1 MAIGLQWVLSPN
13 LTIPPPLSYHRYNK
27 RMNFSDIHPSY
38 QKQIIS
44 AKQAAKLLG
53 ITSRRIRVLAN
64 EGRITFSSFDEK
76 KGWQFI
82 KSELKVRPGARGPAF
97 GQNKVVSK

>member
-1 MAIGLQWVLSPN
+1 
-13 LTIPPPLSYHRYNK
+13 
-27 RMNFSDIHPSY
+27 MNFSDIHPSY

-44 AKQAAKLLG
+44 AKAAAKLLG
-53 ITSRRIRVLAN
+53 ITSRRIRILAN
-64 EGRITFSSFDEK
+64 DGRITFSNFDEK

-82 KSELKVRPGARGPAF
+82 KSELKVRPGTRGPAF